1 MALKNYYML
10 NGLTSMIHKKIH
22 QIFRDVGGRWEKY
35 QWKILVKKFNQR
47 SNKLEKGYSQ
57 DLVEQTVYRGCWI
70 CVVLRGGVDL
80 GLGLP

>member
-1 MALKNYYML
+1 MALKTYYML

-22 QIFRDVGGRWEKY
+22 QIFSDIGGRWKN
-35 QWKILVKKFNQR
+35 QWKILVKNLTQR